1 MNILDSIAVRL
12 PCRTCGEE
20 YEVPLRDIVLS
31 HGMLHEGCPILEET
45 ECPPLA
51 QSKLIGLS
59 LLEDLQRVWER
70 LEESARAAGGRLVM
84 HSPSMAGSRKD
95 LP

>member
-1 MNILDSIAVRL
+1 M
-12 PCRTCGEE
+12 
-20 YEVPLRDIVLS
+20 PLRDIVLS
-31 HGMLHEGCPILEET
+31 HGMLHEGCPVSEET

-51 QSKLIGLS
+51 QSKLIGFR
-59 LLEDLQRVWER
+59 LLEDLQHVWER
-70 LEESARAAGGRLVM
+70 LEEGARAAGGCLVM